1 MKKEELYNLLTENN
15 IYSKIDVDKTKVY
28 ENDIVIDDC
37 NLNKRFKIETN
48 DLSNVDI
55 IIALLAK
62 QTLYIKILK
71 NVIVGSIT
79 IFIIF
84 CIFMFFIANS

>member
-1 MKKEELYNLLTENN
+1 MEKVELFNLLIENN
-15 IYSKIDVDKTKVY
+15 IYSKIDAEKTKVY
-28 ENDIVIDDC
+28 ENDIVIEDC

-48 DLSNVDI
+48 DLSNDDI

-62 QTLYIKILK
+62 QTLYIKTIK

-79 IFIIF
+79 FFIIC
-84 CIFMFFIANS
+84 CILMFFIANA

>member
-1 MKKEELYNLLTENN
+1 MKKEELYTLLTENN
-15 IYSKIDVDKTKVY
+15 IYSKIDAETTKVF
-28 ENDIVIDDC
+28 ENDILIEDC

-48 DLSNVDI
+48 DLSNDDI

-62 QTLYIKILK
+62 QTLYIKTIK

-79 IFIIF
+79 IFIIC
-84 CIFMFFIANS
+84 CILMFFIANA

>member
-62 QTLYIKILK
+62 QTLYIKTLK